1 VVPYSAP
8 GDLAKTKVLSKPGTV
23 DQIAIPTEL
32 LHTAPGR
39 VKPACP
45 LFYHPGAFR
54 WCGGC
59 DFQHLSYDMQLKA
72 KQQIAKDALAME
84 GIANKIALESTTRSP
99 QQWRYRSKM
108 QVPFSKRLN
117 GTIAAGFFHPGTH
130 DVVDF
135 EDCPVQSELSVKIV
149 REVKKMVA
157 GRNWTIYEESRD
169 RGWLRHLLVRTNSQD
184 EAMVT
189 FVGNGEPVKDL
200 EVCVGKLVHMI
211 PQIKS
216 VYLNIQNGPTS
227 VVLGRQWIKVSGAS
241 QLEET
246 LCGKRFLFYPG
257 SFLQVNTPA
266 AQVLYK
272 AAADFLAMGERTSE
286 LYDLYCGVGTI
297 GLSIGGAFKQ
307 VIGIEENAGA
317 VACAWKNAERN
328 GVKNARFIAG
338 KAKDVF
344 AKEAHGTMRNTC
356 TVLVDPPRKG
366 LEPGLI
372 ARMSHPMI
380 KKLVYVSCNHDT
392 FARDAQQL
400 RRSGYVLKRVR
411 PVDMFP
417 QTAHVELVSYFER
430 LNKH

>member
-1 VVPYSAP
+1 MPYSAP
-8 GDLAKTKVLSKPGTV
+8 GDLAKAKVLSKPGTA
-23 DQIAIPTEL
+23 DQIAIPMEL
-32 LHTAPGR
+32 LNTAPGR

-45 LFYHPGAFR
+45 LFYHPGVFR

-59 DFQHLSYDMQLKA
+59 NFQHLSYDMQLKA
-72 KQQIAKDALAME
+72 KAQIAKDCLAVE

-99 QQWRYRSKM
+99 QQWRYRSKL
-108 QVPFSKRLN
+108 QVPFSKRVN

-135 EDCPVQSELSVKIV
+135 EDCPVQSELSVAIL

-157 GRNWTIYEESRD
+157 LRRWTVYEEARD
-169 RGWLRHLLVRTNSQD
+169 RGWLRHLLVRTTMQN

-189 FVGNGEPVKDL
+189 FVGNGNPPPDL
-200 EVCVGKLVHMI
+200 EAAVSKLIYTI

-216 VYLNIQNGPTS
+216 VYLNVQDGPTA
-227 VVLGRQWIKVSGAS
+227 VVLGRQWVKLAGAS
-241 QLEET
+241 QIEET
-246 LCGKRFLFYPG
+246 LSGKRFLFYPG

-266 AQVLYK
+266 AQVLYR
-272 AAADFLAMGERTSE
+272 AAADFLAMGERTTE

-297 GLSIGGAFKQ
+297 GLTVGSGFKH

-328 GVKNARFIAG
+328 NIRNARFIAG
-338 KAKDVF
+338 KAEDVF
-344 AKEAHGTMRNTC
+344 AKETHGTMRNTC

-366 LEPGLI
+366 LAPGLI
-372 ARMSHPMI
+372 SRLSHPMV
-380 KKLVYVSCNHDT
+380 KKLLYVSCNADS
-392 FARDAQQL
+392 FARDAQML

-411 PVDMFP
+411 PIDLFP
-417 QTAHVELVSYFER
+417 QTSHVELVSYFER
-430 LNKH
+430 MHRD